1 MNKTNMYLM
10 IKKMLN
16 KIEEKSTKQVI
27 NDSNCLVIKQTDMTN
42 VLFDVVDEI
51 YEDDSRCY

>member
-1 MNKTNMYLM
+1 MNKTNMYLL

-27 NDSNCLVIKQTDMTN
+27 DDSNCLVIKQTDMTN
-42 VLFDVVDEI
+42 VLFDTVDEI